1 MTAGS
6 CAMLGIVS
14 PLSPSCRD
22 ADLMLFREFRPEEPD
37 MFERSRSNR
46 LPATAG
52 DSRTGCLVGVTSLV
66 DNSVYDARGNLVGK
80 LEELVIDSRTGCVR
94 HAVLAVGGIL
104 GIGRRRFAVPWST
117 LNPDANY
124 RRCVVDVTQMQ
135 LTAVRVPDND
145 PWLRGMDSARAGEGV
160 ARPSRLFGAKA

>member
-1 MTAGS
+1 
-6 CAMLGIVS
+6 
-14 PLSPSCRD
+14 
-22 ADLMLFREFRPEEPD
+22 
-37 MFERSRSNR
+37 MFNRSRSNR
-46 LPATAG
+46 FPATAG
-52 DSRTGCLVGVTSLV
+52 DPKYGCLVGVTSLV

-145 PWLRGMDSARAGEGV
+145 PWLRGTDSAHAGEGA